1 MKKYEAVFILNTR
14 KNTDDGKTFMA
25 ELEELIKS
33 QGGEMLEVV
42 AMGRKQ
48 FAREITKIKAGMYWN
63 FSFNIN
69 PDSVESIRDKYR
81 LDERVIRMLI
91 MNYDRPTES
100 IKPDSE

>member
-14 KNTDDGKTFMA
+14 KNADDGKAYMA
-25 ELEELIKS
+25 ELEEFIKT

-48 FAREITKIKAGMYWN
+48 FAREINKIKAGMYWN
-63 FSFNIN
+63 FSFNI
-69 PDSVESIRDKYR
+69 DAEKAESIRDKYR

-91 MNYDRPTES
+91 LNYDRPQES
-100 IKPDSE
+100 IKKDSE